1 MRVFYIPEKFDFNE
15 LFKKKTSEDVEDVL
29 AAQENVYSESE
40 SESDEEIIHSFPVAS
55 SLEQVIR
62 QSEDD
67 LTCGMRCLQNMYGKY
82 IVNRQE
88 MDQHAK
94 QLEKKSFG
102 IKMYDEKLGF
112 YSAEVIEEV
121 LKSKGK
127 YAQRIDIN
135 KIPSEYYHSILM
147 LNPTFSG
154 YIVALGDDDLKHY
167 VAIRFNK
174 NKFRRIDSLPGVLPI
189 DISVETLLKKR
200 SDNFVYCSMDEQDK
214 NIVVAVIA
222 VGGSPFLE
230 YNLMHDTWPKRNTPS
245 VQKFTNSIQFVL
257 NGNNERIKRAAS
269 KTGIL
274 RWHGK
279 WKQNRLEPNEQVA
292 TFLKQNVMELISN
305 ERSIVVQHQNKQTI
319 VRCSS
324 IKELIQ
330 ELLEMNWLTVDNDF
344 YFQQKG
350 AVVTDKEGNEMD
362 LSSGGSFDDFNF
374 ETTSPLTLVVDSEM
388 SSQAQIG
395 GFYTFKCEISGTC
408 IGQQHNAYSIRDRD
422 GKVHIVYKKTI
433 ETFK

>member
-1 MRVFYIPEKFDFNE
+1 MNMRIFYVPEKFDFDA
-15 LFKKKTSEDVEDVL
+15 LFNKKKPVDVLDVE
-29 AAQENVYSESE
+29 ENDYSESE
-40 SESDEEIIHSFPVAS
+40 SESDEEIIHSFPLAS
-55 SLEQVIR
+55 SLEQVVR

-67 LTCGMRCLQNMYGKY
+67 LTCGMRCLQNIYGKH

-88 MDQHAK
+88 MDEHAK
-94 QLEKKSFG
+94 KLEKNSFG

-112 YSAEVIEEV
+112 YSAEVLEEV

-127 YAQRIDIN
+127 YVQRVDIH
-135 KIPSEYYHSILM
+135 KIPSDYYHSIFM

-167 VAIRFNK
+167 IAIRFSK
-174 NKFRRIDSLPGVLPI
+174 NKFRRIDSLPGVRPV

-200 SDNFVYCSMDEQDK
+200 SDNFVYCSMDEQDQNK
-214 NIVVAVIA
+214 VVAVIA
-222 VGGSPFLE
+222 VAGTPFLE
-230 YNLMHDTWPKRNTPS
+230 YNLMHDTWPKRDIPS
-245 VQKFTNSIQFVL
+245 VQKFVNSIQFVL
-257 NGNNERIKRAAS
+257 NGNNERIKKAS
-269 KTGIL
+269 TKSEIL

-279 WKQNRLEPNEQVA
+279 WKQNRLFPNEKIIS
-292 TFLKQNVMELISN
+292 FLKQNVMELISN

-330 ELLEMNWLTVDNDF
+330 ELLEMNWLTLDNDF

-362 LSSGGSFDDFNF
+362 LSSDGSFDDFNF
-374 ETTSPLTLVVDSEM
+374 ETNTPLKLVIDSEM

-422 GKVHIVYKKTI
+422 GRVHIVYKKTI

>member
-1 MRVFYIPEKFDFNE
+1 MRVFYIREKFDFNE
-15 LFKKKTSEDVEDVL
+15 LFKKKSPQDSYEEK
-29 AAQENVYSESE
+29 NKSE
-40 SESDEEIIHSFPVAS
+40 SESDEEILHSFPVTS
-55 SLEQVIR
+55 SLENIIR
-62 QSEDD
+62 QSGDD
-67 LTCGMRCLQNMYGKY
+67 LTCGMRCLQNMYGKH
-82 IVNRQE
+82 IVSRQE
-88 MDQHAK
+88 MDKHAK
-94 QLEKKSFG
+94 DLEKNSFG

-112 YSAEVIEEV
+112 YSAEVLEEV

-127 YAQRIDIN
+127 YVQRVDIN

-154 YIVALGDDDLKHY
+154 YIVALGDGNLKHY
-167 VAIRFNK
+167 IAMRYNK
-174 NKFRRIDSLPGVLPI
+174 NLFRRIDSLPNVRPI
-189 DISVETLLKKR
+189 NINVQTLLKKR

-214 NIVVAVIA
+214 KKVAAVIA
-222 VGGSPFLE
+222 VAGSPFLE
-230 YNLMHDTWPKRNTPS
+230 YNLMHDTWPKRKTPS
-245 VQKFTNSIQFVL
+245 VQKFINSIQFVL
-257 NGNNERIKRAAS
+257 NENSERIKNS
-269 KTGIL
+269 QSVS
-274 RWHGK
+274 RWYGK
-279 WKQNRLEPNEQVA
+279 WKQNRLMPNDKTA
-292 TFLKQNVMELISN
+292 SFLRQNVMNMISN

-319 VRCSS
+319 VRCSC

-330 ELLEMNWLTVDNDF
+330 ELLEMNWLTTDNDF

-350 AVVTDKEGNEMD
+350 AVVIDKEGNEMD
-362 LSSGGSFDDFNF
+362 LSSDGSFDDFNF
-374 ETTSPLTLVVDSEM
+374 ETNIPLALIIDSEM